1 MEVKMLVSIDEVR
14 ACAEEAESCFKCLHR
29 RPETGLEEHETSK
42 FIAQRLESYGIE
54 KIRTGVGG
62 TGVVADLSGTAGSG
76 KTAKMLM
83 LRADMDALPLQEVTG
98 LDYASEIPGKMHA
111 CGHDAHV
118 SMLLG
123 AAKFL
128 SSHRDRLCSSVRFV
142 FQPAEEGPIPGG
154 AVKMIEDGVLEGVDA
169 CLAAHVSP
177 MYPVG
182 TVMVQA
188 KEAMASTDKFTV
200 VIRGR
205 GGHGAMPHAAIDP
218 TPALSEFLAAAN
230 LLPARELD
238 PLDACVV
245 TVGTVNTVSSAWNV
259 IPGVVELS
267 GTFRTFSPDVRE
279 TVSRRIG
286 ELAEGIS
293 AAHRCKGEYIR
304 EKGYEPTVNDPAVVD
319 FVLRIAGEALGKE
332 HAEFYAKPFMTG
344 EDAGAYFRKVPGAL
358 IWIGCTD
365 AKDLRPDIPNLHNPA
380 FKVDLKTLPV
390 GVAVHVNNALSWA
403 DRSETV

>member
-1 MEVKMLVSIDEVR
+1 MVSIDEVR
-14 ACAEEAESCFKCLHR
+14 ACAEEAESCFKHLHR
-29 RPETGLEEHETSK
+29 RPETGFEENETSK
-42 FIAQRLESYGIE
+42 FVAERLESYGFG

-62 TGVVADLSGTAGSG
+62 TGVVADLPAEGAP
-76 KTAKMLM
+76 KVLM

-98 LDYASEIPGKMHA
+98 LDYASEVPGKMHA
-111 CGHDAHV
+111 CGHDAHT

-123 AAKFL
+123 AAKYL
-128 SSHRDRLCSSVRFV
+128 ISHRGRLRCGVRFV
-142 FQPAEEGPIPGG
+142 FQPAEEGPMPGG
-154 AVKMIEDGVLEGVDA
+154 AGKMIEDGVLEGVDA

-182 TVMVQA
+182 AIMVQA
-188 KEAMASTDKFTV
+188 REAMASTDKFTV

-245 TVGTVNTVSSAWNV
+245 TVGTVHTVSSAWNV
-259 IPGVVELS
+259 IPGVVELT
-267 GTFRTFSPDVRE
+267 GTFRAFSPDVRE

-286 ELAEGIS
+286 ELAEGIC
-293 AAHRCKGEYIR
+293 AAHRCTGEYILER
-304 EKGYEPTVNDPAVVD
+304 GYEPTLNDPGMVE
-319 FVLRIAGEALGKE
+319 FVLRTAGEFLGKE
-332 HAEFYAKPFMTG
+332 HAELHPKPFMTG

-358 IWIGCTD
+358 LWIGCT
-365 AKDLRPDIPNLHNPA
+365 AAEDLRPDIPNLHNPA
-380 FKVDLKTLPV
+380 FKVDLRTLPV
-390 GVAVHVNNALSWA
+390 GIAVHVNNALAWPN
-403 DRSETV
+403 

>member
-1 MEVKMLVSIDEVR
+1 MVPIEDVR
-14 ACAEEAESCFKCLHR
+14 DCAEEAENCFKYLHR
-29 RPETGLEEHETSK
+29 RPETGFEESGTSK
-42 FIAQRLESYGIE
+42 FIAQRLQSYGIE

-62 TGVVADLSGTAGSG
+62 TGVVADLLCSDSPGAEKGG
-76 KTAKMLM
+76 EQARAKTLM
-83 LRADMDALPLQEVTG
+83 LRADMDALSLQEVTG
-98 LDYASEIPGKMHA
+98 LDYASEVPGKMHA

-128 SSHRDRLCSSVRFV
+128 SLRRDKLRVNVRFV
-142 FQPAEEGPIPGG
+142 FQPAEEGPMPGG
-154 AVKMIEDGVLEGVDA
+154 ASKMIDDGVLDGVDA

-177 MYPVG
+177 LYPVG
-182 TVMVQA
+182 TIMVQA

-218 TPALSEFLAAAN
+218 TPALSEFLAAVN

-245 TVGTVNTVSSAWNV
+245 TVGTVNTISSAWNV
-259 IPGVVELS
+259 IPGVIELS
-267 GTFRTFSPDVRE
+267 GTFRAFSPDVRE
-279 TVSRRIG
+279 TVSRRVG

-293 AAHRCKGEYIR
+293 AAHRCSAEYIR
-304 EKGYEPTVNDPAVVD
+304 DKGYEPTVNDPVMVD
-319 FVLRIAGEALGKE
+319 FVLQTARKFLGKE
-332 HAEFYAKPFMTG
+332 HAELYAKPFMTG
-344 EDAGAYFRKVPGAL
+344 EDAGAYFQRVPGAL

-365 AKDLRPDIPNLHNPA
+365 TADLRPDIPNLHNPA
-380 FKVDLKTLPV
+380 FKVDLKTLPA
-390 GVAVHVNNALSWA
+390 GVAVHVNNALAWA
-403 DRSETV
+403 D